1 MLKKDIFALS
11 VLWCEDPHVTRMCWS
26 FSSCRPSS
34 WQQWG
39 QSAGCGCQH
48 DSWPEVTLSKSAG
61 SLAQPL
67 GAKCREKQ
75 VVTLGDLDL
84 GPTKHHTDCSIC

>member
-39 QSAGCGCQH
+39 QSAGCGSQH
-48 DSWPEVTLSKSAG
+48 DSWPEVTLSNSAG

-67 GAKCREKQ
+67 GAKWREKQ
-75 VVTLGDLDL
+75 VVALGDLDL

>member
-11 VLWCEDPHVTRMCWS
+11 VLWREDPRVTRVCWS
-26 FSSCRPSS
+26 FSSCSPGS

-48 DSWPEVTLSKSAG
+48 DSWPEVTLNNSTG

-67 GAKCREKQ
+67 GAKRRMKQ
-75 VVTLGDLDL
+75 VVTLGNLGL
-84 GPTKHHTDCSIC
+84 GPTKCHTDFGIC